1 MKNIYDNGETLL
13 GQVEK
18 IIKYFETSVDTSD
31 IEETTFEIIQE
42 LKEEYKKTDI
52 VCINYDHGMGWSIDK
67 WDEKDI
73 VMECD

>member
-18 IIKYFETSVDTSD
+18 IIKYFETRVDTSD

-42 LKEEYKKTDI
+42 LKEEYKKNDI
-52 VCINYDHGMGWSIDK
+52 VCINYDHGMGWSIDS